1 MIKLEK
7 IFEEHSRRL
16 TAMEMGAGNVG
27 VVNDS
32 SNSSG
37 SSYVVENVNNSS
49 NTNNNN
55 NINNNNLNN
64 NAILPDLT
72 QTCKMQANTQ
82 KDVQDINF

>member
-1 MIKLEK
+1 
-7 IFEEHSRRL
+7 
-16 TAMEMGAGNVG
+16 MGTGNVG

-37 SSYVVENVNNSS
+37 SYVDNNGNNSS
-49 NTNNNN
+49 
-55 NINNNNLNN
+55 N

>member
-1 MIKLEK
+1 MVKLEK

-16 TAMEMGAGNVG
+16 QAMEIGAGNVG

-37 SSYVVENVNNSS
+37 SYVVENSNNSS
-49 NTNNNN
+49 GN
-55 NINNNNLNN
+55 NN

>member
-1 MIKLEK
+1 MVKLEK

-16 TAMEMGAGNVG
+16 QAMELGTGNVG

-37 SSYVVENVNNSS
+37 SYVVENSNNSS
-49 NTNNNN
+49 GNNNN
-55 NINNNNLNN
+55 SN

>member
-7 IFEEHSRRL
+7 VFEEHSRRL
-16 TAMEMGAGNVG
+16 QAMELGAGNVG

-37 SSYVVENVNNSS
+37 SYVVENGNNSS
-49 NTNNNN
+49 GNNMNNN
-55 NINNNNLNN
+55 NN